1 MASPPSTQAMRPP
14 GVLAVGDSV
23 MLGAVAQLRRAIPG
37 IRIDA
42 EVGRS
47 FDDGVKVLRRLRSA
61 GRLPPT
67 VVIGLGS
74 NGWLT
79 AGQLDEAMGVLAGVD
94 LVAFVNLKEP
104 RDWEDHDNQVLAAT
118 ARRYSNVLVIDWHDV
133 SVSRP
138 GLFWDDGIHL
148 RAQGA
153 SVYARLVAASLD

>member
-1 MASPPSTQAMRPP
+1 
-14 GVLAVGDSV
+14 
-23 MLGAVAQLRRAIPG
+23 MLGAVSQLRRTIPG

-47 FDDGVKVLRRLRSA
+47 FDDGVRVLRQLHSA

-79 AGQLDEAMGVLAGVD
+79 ASQLDQAMEALAGVD
-94 LVAFVNLKEP
+94 LVAFINLKEP
-104 RDWEDHDNQVLAAT
+104 RDWEDHDNQVLAAA
-118 ARRYSNVLVIDWHDV
+118 ARRYSNVRVIDWHDA
-133 SVSRP
+133 SVGRA

-153 SVYARLVAASLD
+153 SAYARLVAASLY